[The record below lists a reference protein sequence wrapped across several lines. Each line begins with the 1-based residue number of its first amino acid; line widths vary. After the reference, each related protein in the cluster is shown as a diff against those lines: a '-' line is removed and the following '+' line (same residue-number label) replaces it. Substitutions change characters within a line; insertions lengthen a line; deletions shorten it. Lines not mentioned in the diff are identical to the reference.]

1 MVYGNQYNE
10 ENVYDSAQ
18 FAWQK
23 QERLLLTNLSSPL
36 LQTNALS
43 LIKNDFIWIGSLAAQ
58 RSYEKKIAVYKRGIQ
73 RLFSVK

>member
-23 QERLLLTNLSSPL
+23 QERLLLTNLSSPS

-58 RSYEKKIAVYKRGIQ
+58 RFYEKKIAVYTGASSDFF
-73 RLFSVK
+73 L

>member
-58 RSYEKKIAVYKRGIQ
+58 RFYEKKIAVYKRGIQ

>member
-10 ENVYDSAQ
+10 ENVYDSAH

-58 RSYEKKIAVYKRGIQ
+58 RFYEKKIAVYKRGIQ